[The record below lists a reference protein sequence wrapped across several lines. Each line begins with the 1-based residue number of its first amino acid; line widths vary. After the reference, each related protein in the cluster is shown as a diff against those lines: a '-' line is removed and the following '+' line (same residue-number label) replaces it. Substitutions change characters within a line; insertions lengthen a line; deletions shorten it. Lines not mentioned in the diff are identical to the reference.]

1 MFVDNCGSLFPE
13 AGMAS
18 TKALRRV
25 SGKNSKEASV
35 RE

>member
-1 MFVDNCGSLFPE
+1 MFVDNCGSVFQE
-13 AGMAS
+13 AGIAS

-25 SGKNSKEASV
+25 SAKTSKEASV